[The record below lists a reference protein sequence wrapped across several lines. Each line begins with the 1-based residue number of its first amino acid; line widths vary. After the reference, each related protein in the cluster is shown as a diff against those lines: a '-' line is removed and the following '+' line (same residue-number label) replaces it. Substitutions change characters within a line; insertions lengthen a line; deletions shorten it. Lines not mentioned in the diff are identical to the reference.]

1 MSRKFQLLK
10 AIQKTLQQIRKQ
22 FISTI
27 NKQII
32 WLLRTFFGTRRR
44 RGSENAGFLLPTV
57 AMVLIV
63 VVLLTA
69 AILFRS
75 FERSKNASNVRVNE
89 AVLNAAAPAL
99 DRARAKLNKLFA
111 DGRLPRAVP
120 SDTVLESTLAS
131 STNLSEYTLGD
142 ETPLKLHYAYPTVPT
157 GESQPTDL
165 STAWMFPI
173 DTNNNGK
180 FDSYTLYG
188 IYFRTPP
195 ITSGT
200 YSRPRNP
207 LEARTPP
214 MTAGSVSN
222 GCKNSVGTSAA
233 LVGSTGW
240 VSIGGKLQKSFFVYT
255 ANVPITNPPT
265 GTDAANYEAFT
276 GNKGFS
282 GLEYQQDRVQL
293 PLVNNAVVYN
303 DDIELTPGTAFN
315 LNGRILTNSNFLAG
329 SNNVRL
335 YQVSSPNSCFYN
347 EDNSK
352 IVVGG
357 NLASGGF
364 TGNASNGTQV
374 DLFKGQGTAPTQ
386 NGDTNTDKSITTDT
400 SNNIAY
406 NSLAYAQRIN
416 FLVQAQMANAPST
429 DPQDVTDGITQQ
441 LQLLNLTTATASAA
455 QQSTIRNNQL
465 VLYFQDR
472 TRRVPYAEV
481 PFGGNAIQYP
491 PPGTTSASGT
501 NYTTSTVFPVTGALR
516 PPDPWVYPFATS
528 DGKTKTNYSNL
539 TLNIPTTDTTT
550 LLPKAT
556 EPTKQ
561 QTLGKEQYVGDRILL
576 GNNLPA
582 LWWNGTTFVGS
593 DTTTDT
599 QNITGIV
606 WSPPDLSAP
615 TVASTVTRTRSSR
628 VQQLADLGTVDRD
641 GDWESSSAKVPT
653 TPDEPVGGLRV
664 VTGAG
669 IYLPSGSIASS
680 ASFSGSRIWSD
691 MMPVPS
697 GTATVATSVDARG
710 VIGGFDYLTIQV
722 PSNQAYLRMR
732 ATAVYHY
739 KASGYNAATP
749 TPIACISSYY
759 DPTNSTTAHN
769 LNSLP
774 SVTGFIYDKATN
786 GLSNNG
792 IVYGA
797 PTRGVSDYSTL
808 LTYQGN
814 LRYPN
819 GRLVNP
825 VLNSAMALVAAS
837 GTLTISQQSAIDA
850 SICAI
855 QILDGS
861 ISPSNSIIPHGAIY
875 ETAFL
880 DARQIKAIHKDVTL
894 GVETF
899 TNADGVAG
907 DGTGTTIANVPNPSA
922 GSSAPDYELAKETRQ
937 PLEIRATVLDLN
949 LLRTTTYGSST
960 GTGITATQEY
970 LLPNSGIIYATRDDA
985 LPDLSYPAGILASD
999 TATQK
1004 QTKIDTQK
1012 SQSPV
1017 DFKLDPTRRPNAI
1030 MLINGNPLW
1039 RGTTQA
1045 YRDVEK
1051 GLILASNLP
1060 VYIQGDFNK
1069 HTEQEFTDATSTAF
1083 YDRSTLNTKFAC
1095 RTGDPRLPSCGTGD
1109 DWRPASVLS
1118 DAITLLSS
1126 NFQRGYR
1133 SDGDYDLNNNLGN
1146 QSSITAFQNN
1156 GFASNNSNIVNA
1168 AWYGSDSYP
1177 LASKSSS
1184 YLNNFVTPIQ
1194 RRIIDTSNLKPEY
1207 LMEVCPKLPVSACDP
1222 ATDWWVTLPSDVA
1235 AYPLGLKASDVTATA
1250 GPPDT
1255 RQTFSLTTHLAGTTA
1270 QSQSPTN
1277 PDPKYTKYLRYPRR
1291 VAFLRGTLTNPVTRG
1306 ILPTLPTL
1314 PTIYTNGELALDSNN
1329 KPTIIGIKGG
1339 KITSFPISTFNSSS
1353 PDPAAN
1359 ALWFK
1364 SGNSLTT
1371 PPTFS
1376 TTTFITNTTAQPILL
1391 PVLQINVAFSTTDEG
1406 ASPSGQNNLMGP
1418 GNQQGSYWM
1427 QWATPT
1433 TFNLVAAGGDTP
1445 ARPTEDNGG
1454 LHNFVRFLENW
1465 NPTTNS
1471 TSLGVQTGN
1480 NSDTNLAYAATING
1494 SFIQRT
1500 RSAYATAPFVAYLST
1515 GSSITAYPIANSGGQ
1530 VPFYL
1535 APKRLWGYDVG
1546 LLSQSPDAFSQKLAI
1561 TPNNKPNEYFREVG
1575 RDDSWMQTLLCAKKA
1590 SDSGYIVDTTQRPTT
1605 CSS

>member
-1 MSRKFQLLK
+1 MSRKRQLLK
-10 AIQKTLQQIRKQ
+10 VIQKTFKQISKQ
-22 FISTI
+22 FLSAI
-27 NKQII
+27 NKQVI
-32 WLLRTFFGTRRR
+32 WLLRTIFGTQRK

-63 VVLLTA
+63 VVLLTTV
-69 AILFRS
+69 ILFRS

-89 AVLNAAAPAL
+89 AVLNAASPAL
-99 DRARAKLNKLFA
+99 DRARAKLDKLFK
-111 DGRLPRAVP
+111 DSQLPRSVP
-120 SDTVLESTLAS
+120 SDSVLESTLS
-131 STNLSEYTLGD
+131 SSINLPQYTFGD
-142 ETPLKLHYAYPTVPT
+142 ETPLKLHYAYTTAPT
-157 GESQPTDL
+157 GESQPSDL
-165 STAWMFPI
+165 ATAWMFPI

-195 ITSGT
+195 ITGGT

-214 MTAGSVSN
+214 MTAGTISN

-240 VSIGGKLQKSFFVYT
+240 VSIAGKLQKSFFVYT

-265 GTDAANYEAFT
+265 GTDAANYEAFV

-303 DDIELTPGTAFN
+303 DDIELTPGTTFN

-352 IVVGG
+352 IIVGG
-357 NLASGGF
+357 NLGSGGF
-364 TGNASNGTQV
+364 TGNATNGTVV
-374 DLFKGQGTAPTQ
+374 DLFQGQGVTPINNQ
-386 NGDTNTDKSITTDT
+386 GDTSTDKSVTDA

-416 FLVQAQMANAPST
+416 FLVQAQMANAAST
-429 DPQDVTDGITQQ
+429 DPQDVKDGITQQ

-455 QQSTIRNNQL
+455 QQSTVRNNQL

-472 TRRVPYAEV
+472 TRRVPYSEV
-481 PFGGNAIQYP
+481 PFGGNAIQNP

-501 NYTTSTVFPVTGALR
+501 NYTSSTVFPATGELR

-528 DGKTKTNYSNL
+528 DGKTATNYSNL
-539 TLNIPTTDTTT
+539 TLNPTTTSTNI
-550 LLPKAT
+550 LPKAT
-556 EPTKQ
+556 QPTKQ
-561 QTLGKEQYVGDRILL
+561 QTLGKEQFVGDRFLL

-582 LWWNGTTFVGS
+582 LWWNGTAFVGG

-599 QNITGIV
+599 QNIANVNWNDGTG
-606 WSPPDLSAP
+606 
-615 TVASTVTRTRSSR
+615 TRTRSSR

-641 GDWESSSAKVPT
+641 GDWESAAAKVPT

-669 IYLPSGSIASS
+669 IYLPNTSTVSDT
-680 ASFSGSRIWSD
+680 SFSGSRIWSD

-697 GTATVATSVDARG
+697 GTATVATSPDTRG
-710 VIGGFDYLTIQV
+710 VVGGFDYSTIQA
-722 PSNQAYLRMR
+722 PSTQAYLRMR

-759 DPTNSTTAHN
+759 DPTSSTTAHN

-797 PTRGVSDYSTL
+797 PTKGVSDYSTL

-861 ISPSNSIIPHGAIY
+861 ISPSTSVIPHGAIY

-880 DARQIKAIHKDVTL
+880 DARQIKAIHKDVSTA

-899 TNADGVAG
+899 TNADGVNG
-907 DGTGTTIANVPNPSA
+907 DGTGTVANVPNPSA
-922 GSSAPDYELAKETRQ
+922 GSTAPDYELAKETRQ
-937 PLEIRATVLDLN
+937 PLEIRATILDLN

-985 LPDLSYPAGILASD
+985 LADLSYPAGISATD

-1060 VYIQGDFNK
+1060 VYIQGDFNI
-1069 HTEQEFTDATSTAF
+1069 HTQQEFTDPTSTAF
-1083 YDRSTLNTKFAC
+1083 YDRSTLNPKFAC
-1095 RTGDPRLPSCGTGD
+1095 RTGDPRLPNCGTGD

-1146 QSSITAFQNN
+1146 SSSITAFQKN
-1156 GFASNNSNIVNA
+1156 GFAFLDTNNVVVTTNNANVINA
-1168 AWYGSDSYP
+1168 AWYDPSSGYP
-1177 LASKSSS
+1177 SSTSTQSS
-1184 YLNNFVTPIQ
+1184 YLNNLVTPIQ
-1194 RRIIDTSNLKPEY
+1194 RRKYASTATVPEY
-1207 LMEVCPKLPVSACDP
+1207 LMEYCPKLPVSACTDP
-1222 ATDWWVTLPSDVA
+1222 NNDWVIAPS
-1235 AYPLGLKASDVTATA
+1235 VTASSA
-1250 GPPDT
+1250 IGLP
-1255 RQTFSLTTHLAGTTA
+1255 FSLTTYKAGTSA
-1270 QSQSPTN
+1270 QLPV
-1277 PDPKYTKYLRYPRR
+1277 DPNYQRYPRR
-1291 VAFLRGTLTNPVTRG
+1291 VAFKRDSTTGNVLLNNSQPIILGIKTGLIKDFPIYAFTSAADTRPDPKNNG
-1306 ILPTLPTL
+1306 LWFRTTKPGDTYEANDDTLPLKVTL
-1314 PTIYTNGELALDSNN
+1314 G
-1329 KPTIIGIKGG
+1329 
-1339 KITSFPISTFNSSS
+1339 
-1353 PDPAAN
+1353 AA
-1359 ALWFK
+1359 A
-1364 SGNSLTT
+1364 TD
-1371 PPTFS
+1371 
-1376 TTTFITNTTAQPILL
+1376 QPILS
-1391 PVLQINVAFSTTDEG
+1391 PVLQIQAAFDDG
-1406 ASPSGQNNLMGP
+1406 NASPTSSRIGP
-1418 GNQQGSYWM
+1418 GSTQDSFWLQK
-1427 QWATPT
+1427 AIAT

-1445 ARPTEDNGG
+1445 ARSTEDNGG
-1454 LHNFVRFLENW
+1454 LHNFVRLLENW
-1465 NPTTNS
+1465 NPTGDVNA
-1471 TSLGVQTGN
+1471 
-1480 NSDTNLAYAATING
+1480 AYAATING

-1515 GSSITAYPIANSGGQ
+1515 GSSITAYPIANSNGQ

-1535 APKRLWGYDVG
+1535 APKRLWGYDVA

-1590 SDSGYIVDTTQRPTT
+1590 SDSTNVLDTTQRPST